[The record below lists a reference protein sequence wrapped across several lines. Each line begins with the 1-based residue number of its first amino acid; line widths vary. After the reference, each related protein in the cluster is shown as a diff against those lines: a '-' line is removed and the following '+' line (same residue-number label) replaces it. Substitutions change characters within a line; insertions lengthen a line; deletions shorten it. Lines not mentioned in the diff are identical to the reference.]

1 MLEAW
6 GLVHV
11 SVRVVGMP
19 AVVVVMLIVSVLV
32 DVVGHGVVLGA
43 RGLDDL

>member
-1 MLEAW
+1 M
-6 GLVHV
+6 
-11 SVRVVGMP
+11 VVMII
-19 AVVVVMLIVSVLV
+19 VVVVMLIVSVLV